1 MNIVQEFPALRAA
14 LSRALVAS
22 GRALDDQLWQDEA
35 FTDVFTREV
44 YREPSLPDVVRTE
57 VYSSFIGPGPGGVL
71 AAGWLAENE
80 LLDQELIEEFL
91 FCLPLGPYVAGALD
105 PFEALEAAEGLFEG
119 GWVRRRPLLVAHLL
133 SSRAL
138 QDRSRQALLHRVY
151 RAPWAGRELR
161 QTLTDWAL
169 FCQSDQLEGFP
180 APHSALFSPALVGSV
195 MLGRPLNEVVRVAQ
209 SRPVLCKSTLERLV
223 EWLDGGRATAG
234 PRLSRRS
241 RTFLKP
247 KRSEA
252 RRQVG

>member
-1 MNIVQEFPALRAA
+1 MNIVQEFPDLRAP

-22 GRALDDQLWQDEA
+22 GRALDDRLWQDEA
-35 FTDVFTREV
+35 FTDLFTREV
-44 YREPSLPDVVRTE
+44 HRQADLSDETRTE

-71 AAGWLAENE
+71 AAGWLAENDLLDEE
-80 LLDQELIEEFL
+80 LLEEFL

-105 PFEALEAAEGLFEG
+105 PLETLEAAEGLFAG
-119 GWVRRRPLLVAHLL
+119 GWVRQRPMLVAHLL
-133 SSRAL
+133 SARVL

-169 FCQSDQLEGFP
+169 FCQSDELEGFP

-195 MLGRPLNEVVRVAQ
+195 MLGRPLNEVVRVAE

-223 EWLDGGRATAG
+223 EWLDGGRPMVA

-241 RTFLKP
+241 RSFLKQ
-247 KRSEA
+247 KRAEGQ
-252 RRQVG
+252 RQVS